1 MKSLAPRAISLLG
14 LALGLSFSLSA
25 WAGNTATQRITF
37 SIQEATQ
44 ISVSGDPAPML
55 VVAATPGT
63 EPVPVPVTE
72 ASARYAIAANAGE
85 NAKKIT
91 AALDR
96 DLPAGILLEV
106 ELAAP
111 NGEATSSRRALST
124 QAVDLVTD
132 IHNVMAT
139 EKAITYNLSAGST
152 EGSPGGGNLVVTYT
166 VTNQI

>member
-63 EPVPVPVTE
+63 EPVPVTE